1 MSLLSAALREEY
13 ARGRLL
19 EADAPPDPLALFAG
33 WLKGAVA
40 AGLRE
45 PNAFTLAT
53 ADAQGRPSARV
64 LLLKGFD
71 ARGFSFFTNYG
82 SRKGQE
88 LAANPWAAL
97 CFWWGELERQV
108 RIEGAVEQLPA
119 AESDAYYQSR
129 PYGARLGAHVSPQSQ
144 VIAGRAVLEERL
156 AALQTEYDEQQP
168 PQRPAGWGGYLLQ
181 PAVIEFWQG
190 GPHRLHDR
198 LRYTR
203 NAHGA
208 HGAPDAPAAAAHA
221 GWRLERLAP

>member
-1 MSLLSAALREEY
+1 MSLLSGELREEY

-19 EADAPPDPLALFAG
+19 EADAPDDPYALFAT
-33 WLKGAVA
+33 WLAGAVE

-71 ARGFSFFTNYG
+71 ARGFSFFTNYA

-97 CFWWGELERQV
+97 CFWWGPLERQV
-108 RIEGAVEQLPA
+108 RIEGQVARLPA
-119 AESDAYYQSR
+119 EESDAYYQSR
-129 PYGARLGAHVSPQSQ
+129 PLGARLGAHVSRQSQ
-144 VIAGRAVLEERL
+144 VIPGREVLEERL
-156 AALQTEYDEQQP
+156 AALQAEHDDQNP
-168 PQRPAGWGGYLLQ
+168 PQRPDGWGGYLLT
-181 PAVIEFWQG
+181 PASFEFWQG

-198 LRYTR
+198 LRYSR
-203 NAHGA
+203 G
-208 HGAPDAPAAAAHA
+208 GESSP
-221 GWRLERLAP
+221 WRIERLSP